1 MVAGTEDE
9 AGVVFSVVVADV
21 VADVAAGVAADVVAG
36 VVADADG
43 KDAMLASLNIAL
55 SFRLAH
61 A

>member
-21 VADVAAGVAADVVAG
+21 VADVVAG